1 MNKKYFLLLYI
12 AAGGML
18 LGSCKKFVYIGT
30 PRNSLSTE
38 VMFADS
44 AGAASA
50 VQGIYSKIMGVSLNP
65 SFGCGSA
72 TLYAG
77 QSADELIPASTTDQA
92 FFLNTLVQDNSNV
105 KLMWTDA
112 YSYIYQ
118 ANLCIE
124 GMEASKTLPAVT
136 KSQLLA
142 EARLIRSF
150 FYFYLIN
157 LYGDVP
163 YITTSDWTASFGHG
177 RTPVAT
183 IYEAIIQDL
192 LIAQNDLPAT
202 YPAAGKIRPVKW
214 AATAL
219 LARVYLYTQQW
230 DKAEAAA
237 TAVITSGVYP
247 ALPAPANA
255 FLKNSDEAI
264 WQLMPINTFYNTLE
278 GYVLTGTTFTMQVP
292 LVKAFEPGDLRLTN
306 WVKTAGTVASPV
318 YYVNKYKVRTT
329 VNNVISEYYTLL
341 RLGEQ
346 YLIRAEARNNQK
358 NTTGAVSDLNVIRQR
373 AGLLALNTSLTQ
385 DACVAAIEHERR
397 VELFA
402 EWGHRWLDLKRTD
415 RANVVLAPVKP
426 KWTTDAVWYPIPL
439 TERQADPSLG
449 QNNGY

>member
-1 MNKKYFLLLYI
+1 MNKKSFLLLCI
-12 AAGGML
+12 VTGGLL
-18 LGSCKKFVYIGT
+18 LGSCKKFVDIGV
-30 PRNSLSTE
+30 PRNSLATE
-38 VMFADS
+38 AMFVDS
-44 AGAASA
+44 ASAASA
-50 VQGIYSKIMGVSLNP
+50 VQGIYSKIMGVSINP

-77 QSADELIPASTTDQA
+77 QSADELVPATTSDQA

-105 KLMWTDA
+105 KSMWTDA

-124 GMEASKTLPAVT
+124 GMEASKTLPAVI
-136 KSQLLA
+136 KGQLMA

-163 YITTSDWTASFGHG
+163 YVITSDWTKSFGHG
-177 RTPVAT
+177 RTAVAT
-183 IYEAIIQDL
+183 IYDGIIQDL
-192 LIAQNDLPAT
+192 LIAQNDLPAA
-202 YPAAGKIRPVKW
+202 YPAGGKIRPVKW

-219 LARVYLYTQQW
+219 LARVYLYTRQW

-264 WQLMPINTFYNTLE
+264 WQIMPINTFYNTLE
-278 GYVLTGTTFTMQVP
+278 GYVLTGTTFTMQTP
-292 LVKAFEPGDLRLTN
+292 LVKAFEPGDLRFTN
-306 WVKTAGTVASPV
+306 WVKTAGTVANPV
-318 YYVNKYKVRTT
+318 YYVYKYKVRTT

-358 NTTGAVSDLNVIRQR
+358 NTPGAVSDLNVIRQR
-373 AGLLALNTSLTQ
+373 AGLFALSTSLTQ
-385 DACVAAIEHERR
+385 QACITAIEQERR
-397 VELFA
+397 IELFS

-415 RANVVLAPVKP
+415 RANAVLTPVKP
-426 KWTTDAVWYPIPL
+426 KWTPDAVWYPIPL
-439 TERQADPSLG
+439 TERLADPALG